1 MEINETEEITE
12 AAKENA
18 EGSAAEAE
26 PVTLEIYQFKVEIVD
41 QLDALIEDFE
51 AEYPHI
57 DVVID
62 TVGGGQDY
70 GGALRTRMNSGNEPD
85 IFNIYGP
92 VALDLWFDYL
102 EPLTDQPWVDN
113 TFDGLL
119 DVLTVDGEV
128 YGQPY
133 NIEGYGLIYNKD
145 MFDIAGIDAAEIKT
159 LSDLENAFAALDS
172 KKTNSASTT
181 FFPTRS
187 VIPLGG
193 QQLYTR

>member
-1 MEINETEEITE
+1 MVVAMTLSLAACGNGNNETEEITE

-70 GGALRTRMNSGNEPD
+70 GGAFVQE
-85 IFNIYGP
+85 
-92 VALDLWFDYL
+92 
-102 EPLTDQPWVDN
+102 
-113 TFDGLL
+113 
-119 DVLTVDGEV
+119 
-128 YGQPY
+128 
-133 NIEGYGLIYNKD
+133 
-145 MFDIAGIDAAEIKT
+145 
-159 LSDLENAFAALDS
+159 
-172 KKTNSASTT
+172 
-181 FFPTRS
+181 
-187 VIPLGG
+187 
-193 QQLYTR
+193 